1 MTILRL
7 KKVDECPLNHG
18 CYAYNLDS
26 GKCLFEYQC
35 VHYSGVS
42 NVCNSVE
49 KLSRL
54 SDLSIISWQGSTSIR
69 ESHETLEI
77 KNASSWYH

>member
-7 KKVDECPLNHG
+7 KKVDKCPLNHG

-26 GKCLFEYQC
+26 GKCPFEYQC

-42 NVCNSVE
+42 NVWKSME
-49 KLSRL
+49 KLL
-54 SDLSIISWQGSTSIR
+54 
-69 ESHETLEI
+69 
-77 KNASSWYH
+77 